1 MSVIGRRRGSY
12 RRDYRRKGGWGTR
25 QVAGSGAIDVLAR
38 LGFVARGISYIVI
51 GTIAVM
57 LAVGAAQHTPDQGG
71 ALEAIASKPFG
82 YVLLWIVTI
91 GFAGLA
97 RWRLVQAAVARLNP
111 TEAHRLTAAGC
122 AVGYA
127 IAFITTYW
135 FVRHGRVPAASDTT
149 SRDLTATI
157 MSYHGGQ
164 LIVVIAGLVI
174 AGLVIAAAGI
184 YLVVQA
190 FGLDFTR
197 YLRMGWMSRRT
208 QDTVVKLGRF
218 GYAAR
223 GVIVFLIGAAVFDA
237 GVTYDPARAKGVDG
251 ALRTV
256 AGEPFGPV
264 LLIGVAL
271 GLIAFGLLSFFEA
284 KWRRTYGG
292 VPV

>member
-1 MSVIGRRRGSY
+1 MSAIGRRRSSY
-12 RRDYRRKGGWGTR
+12 RRDYRRRGGWGTR
-25 QVAGSGAIDVLAR
+25 RVAGSDAIDLLAR
-38 LGFVARGISYIVI
+38 LGFVARGIIYIVI
-51 GTIAVM
+51 GAIAVM
-57 LAVGAAQHTPDQGG
+57 LAVGVAQHTPDQGG

-82 YVLLWIVTI
+82 YVLLWIITI

-97 RWRLVQAAVARLNP
+97 LWKIVQAAVARLNP
-111 TEAHRLTAAGC
+111 TEAHRLKAAGA
-122 AVGYA
+122 AVGYV
-127 IAFITTYW
+127 IAFFTTYW
-135 FVRHGRVPAASDTT
+135 FVRDGRVPASSDTT

-157 MSYHGGQ
+157 MSHGGQ
-164 LIVVIAGLVI
+164 PIVVIAGLVI
-174 AGLVIAAAGI
+174 AVAGI
-184 YLVVQA
+184 YMVVQA

-223 GVIVFLIGAAVFDA
+223 GVIVFLIGAALFDA
-237 GVTYDPARAKGVDG
+237 GVTWNPARAKGLDG
-251 ALRTV
+251 ALYTV
-256 AGEPFGPV
+256 AGEPFGRILLV
-264 LLIGVAL
+264 LVAI

>member
-1 MSVIGRRRGSY
+1 M
-12 RRDYRRKGGWGTR
+12 
-25 QVAGSGAIDVLAR
+25 VAFD
-38 LGFVARGISYIVI
+38 
-51 GTIAVM
+51 
-57 LAVGAAQHTPDQGG
+57 AAQHAPDQGG
-71 ALEAIASKPFG
+71 ALEAFASKPFG

-97 RWRLVQAAVARLNP
+97 LWRLVQAAVARLNP
-111 TEAHRLTAAGC
+111 TEAHRLMAAGC
-122 AVGYA
+122 AIGYA
-127 IAFITTYW
+127 IAFVTTYW
-135 FVRHGRVPAASDTT
+135 FVRDGRIPASSDTT

-157 MSYHGGQ
+157 MSYDGGQ

-174 AGLVIAAAGI
+174 AAAGI
-184 YLVVQA
+184 YMVVQA

-237 GVTYDPARAKGVDG
+237 GVTYDPARAKGLDG
-251 ALRTV
+251 ALGTV
-256 AGEPFGPV
+256 ADEPFGPV
-264 LLIGVAL
+264 LLILVAL

>member
-12 RRDYRRKGGWGTR
+12 RSDYRRRGGWGAR
-25 QVAGSGAIDVLAR
+25 RVAGSGAIDVLAR
-38 LGFVARGISYIVI
+38 LGFVARGIIYIVI
-51 GTIAVM
+51 GAIAVM

-82 YVLLWIVTI
+82 YLLLWIVTI

-97 RWRLVQAAVARLNP
+97 LWRLVQALVARLNP

-127 IAFITTYW
+127 IAFFTTYW
-135 FVRHGRVPAASDTT
+135 FVRDGRVPASSDTT

-157 MSYHGGQ
+157 MSYNGGQ
-164 LIVVIAGLVI
+164 LIVVIAGLI
-174 AGLVIAAAGI
+174 IAAAGI
-184 YLVVQA
+184 YMVVQA

-208 QDTVVKLGRF
+208 QNTVVKLGRF
-218 GYAAR
+218 GYTAR

-251 ALRTV
+251 ALYTV
-256 AGEPFGPV
+256 ASEPFGPI
-264 LLIGVAL
+264 LLIGVAI

>member
-38 LGFVARGISYIVI
+38 LGFVARGIIYIVI
-51 GTIAVM
+51 GAIAVM

-97 RWRLVQAAVARLNP
+97 
-111 TEAHRLTAAGC
+111 
-122 AVGYA
+122 
-127 IAFITTYW
+127 
-135 FVRHGRVPAASDTT
+135 
-149 SRDLTATI
+149 
-157 MSYHGGQ
+157 
-164 LIVVIAGLVI
+164 
-174 AGLVIAAAGI
+174 
-184 YLVVQA
+184 
-190 FGLDFTR
+190 
-197 YLRMGWMSRRT
+197 
-208 QDTVVKLGRF
+208 LGRF

>member
-1 MSVIGRRRGSY
+1 L
-12 RRDYRRKGGWGTR
+12 
-25 QVAGSGAIDVLAR
+25 LAR
-38 LGFVARGISYIVI
+38 LGFVARGIIYIVI
-51 GTIAVM
+51 GAIAVM
-57 LAVGAAQHTPDQGG
+57 VAVGAAQHAPDRGG

-82 YVLLWIVTI
+82 YVLLWIITI

-97 RWRLVQAAVARLNP
+97 LWRLVQAAVARLNP
-111 TEAHRLTAAGC
+111 TEAHRLKAAGC
-122 AVGYA
+122 AVGYV
-127 IAFITTYW
+127 IAFVTTYW
-135 FVRHGRVPAASDTT
+135 FVRDGRVPASSDTT

-157 MSYHGGQ
+157 MSYDGGQ

-174 AGLVIAAAGI
+174 AVAGI
-184 YLVVQA
+184 YMVVQA

-208 QDTVVKLGRF
+208 QDTVVQLGRF

-223 GVIVFLIGAAVFDA
+223 GVIVFLIGAAVFEA
-237 GVTYDPARAKGVDG
+237 GVTYDPARAKGLDG

-256 AGEPFGPV
+256 AGEPFGPI
-264 LLIGVAL
+264 LLILVAL

>member
-1 MSVIGRRRGSY
+1 MSVIGGRRGSY
-12 RRDYRRKGGWGTR
+12 RRDYRRRGGWGTR
-25 QVAGSGAIDVLAR
+25 RVAGSDAIDLLAR
-38 LGFVARGISYIVI
+38 LGFVARGIIYIVI
-51 GTIAVM
+51 GVIAVM
-57 LAVGAAQHTPDQGG
+57 VAFSAAQHAPDQGG

-82 YVLLWIVTI
+82 YVLLWIITI

-97 RWRLVQAAVARLNP
+97 LWRLVQAAVARLNP
-111 TEAHRLTAAGC
+111 TEAHRLKAAGC

-127 IAFITTYW
+127 IAFVTTYW
-135 FVRHGRVPAASDTT
+135 FVRDGRIPVSSDTT

-157 MSYHGGQ
+157 MSYDGGQ
-164 LIVVIAGLVI
+164 LIVVI

-190 FGLDFTR
+190 FRLDFTR

-208 QDTVVKLGRF
+208 QNTVVQLGRA

-223 GVIVFLIGAAVFDA
+223 GVIVFLVGVAVFDA
-237 GVTYDPARAKGVDG
+237 AVTYDPARAKGLDG

-256 AGEPFGPV
+256 AGEPFGPI
-264 LLIGVAL
+264 LLILVAL

>member
-1 MSVIGRRRGSY
+1 
-12 RRDYRRKGGWGTR
+12 
-25 QVAGSGAIDVLAR
+25 
-38 LGFVARGISYIVI
+38 
-51 GTIAVM
+51 M
-57 LAVGAAQHTPDQGG
+57 LAVGAAQHTPDLGG

-97 RWRLVQAAVARLNP
+97 LWRLVQAAVARLNP

>member
-1 MSVIGRRRGSY
+1 L
-12 RRDYRRKGGWGTR
+12 
-25 QVAGSGAIDVLAR
+25 LAR
-38 LGFVARGISYIVI
+38 LGFVARGIIYIVI
-51 GTIAVM
+51 GAIAVM
-57 LAVGAAQHTPDQGG
+57 VAVGAAQHAPDRGG

-82 YVLLWIVTI
+82 YVLLWIITI

-97 RWRLVQAAVARLNP
+97 LWRLVQAAVARLNP
-111 TEAHRLTAAGC
+111 TEAHRLKAAGC
-122 AVGYA
+122 AVGYV
-127 IAFITTYW
+127 IAFVTTYW
-135 FVRHGRVPAASDTT
+135 FVRDGRVPASSDTT

-157 MSYHGGQ
+157 MSYDGGQ

-174 AGLVIAAAGI
+174 AVAGI
-184 YLVVQA
+184 YMVVQA

-208 QDTVVKLGRF
+208 QDTVVQLGRF

-237 GVTYDPARAKGVDG
+237 GVTYDPARATGLDG

-256 AGEPFGPV
+256 AGEPFGPI
-264 LLIGVAL
+264 LLILVAL

>member
-1 MSVIGRRRGSY
+1 M
-12 RRDYRRKGGWGTR
+12 
-25 QVAGSGAIDVLAR
+25 
-38 LGFVARGISYIVI
+38 
-51 GTIAVM
+51 
-57 LAVGAAQHTPDQGG
+57 
-71 ALEAIASKPFG
+71 
-82 YVLLWIVTI
+82 
-91 GFAGLA
+91 
-97 RWRLVQAAVARLNP
+97 
-111 TEAHRLTAAGC
+111 
-122 AVGYA
+122 GYA
-127 IAFITTYW
+127 IAFVTTYW
-135 FVRHGRVPAASDTT
+135 FVRDGRVPASSDTT

-157 MSYHGGQ
+157 MSHHGGQ
-164 LIVVIAGLVI
+164 PIVVIAGLVI
-174 AGLVIAAAGI
+174 AVAGI

-237 GVTYDPARAKGVDG
+237 GVTWDPARAKGLDG
-251 ALRTV
+251 ALYTV
-256 AGEPFGPV
+256 ASKPFGAI